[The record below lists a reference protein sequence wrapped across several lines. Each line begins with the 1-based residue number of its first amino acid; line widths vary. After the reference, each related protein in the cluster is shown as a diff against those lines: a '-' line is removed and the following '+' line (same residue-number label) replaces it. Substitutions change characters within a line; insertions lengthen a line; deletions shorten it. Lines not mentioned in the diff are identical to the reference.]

1 MCYSAVSLSYKCE
14 EVLIFHAL
22 MQSFRTYM
30 GIGILLL
37 LSLQLEAQSTE
48 TDSLIVTRAVVEGN
62 DTIPIVEL
70 PELRIYQRQDF
81 DYLYLKRRY
90 RRLIRNVK
98 KAYPYAKVAGIK
110 LKELDDHLVTIKNE
124 KEQQAYINLAEKEI
138 MAEFEKEIKKLT
150 VSQGIILVKLIDR
163 ETGRT
168 SYQVI
173 KELKGGFTAFFWQG
187 IARIF
192 GNNLK
197 AEYDPEDADRVIED
211 IVLGIEAGFI

>member
-1 MCYSAVSLSYKCE
+1 
-14 EVLIFHAL
+14 
-22 MQSFRTYM
+22 M

-163 ETGRT
+163 VTGRT

-173 KELKGGFTAFFWQG
+173 KELKGGFSAFFWQG

>member
-1 MCYSAVSLSYKCE
+1 MLKAKLPYVLLVAVLLCHLE
-14 EVLIFHAL
+14 EV
-22 MQSFRTYM
+22 R
-30 GIGILLL
+30 
-37 LSLQLEAQSTE
+37 AQEGQGDRSV
-48 TDSLIVTRAVVEGN
+48 VTRALVEGS
-62 DTIPIVEL
+62 DTLPIVEL
-70 PELRIYQRQDF
+70 PEVIVYERKDF

-90 RRLIRNVK
+90 RRMIHNIK
-98 KAYPYAKVAGIK
+98 KAYPYAQIAGIR
-110 LKELDDHLVTIKNE
+110 LKELDDHLLTLESE
-124 KEQQAYINLAEKEI
+124 KERKEYINSAEKEI
-138 MAEFEKEIKKLT
+138 MNQFEKEVKRLT
-150 VSQGIILVKLIDR
+150 VKQGIILVKLIDR

-197 AEYDPEDADRVIED
+197 TEYDPLHQDRIMED

>member
-1 MCYSAVSLSYKCE
+1 
-14 EVLIFHAL
+14 
-22 MQSFRTYM
+22 M
-30 GIGILLL
+30 GIGMLFCTLL
-37 LSLQLEAQSTE
+37 QVRAQQTE

-62 DTIPIVEL
+62 DTIPVFEI
-70 PELRIYQRQDF
+70 PELRIYERQDF

-110 LKELDDHLVTIKNE
+110 LKKLDNHLVTIKNE
-124 KEQQAYINLAEKEI
+124 KEQQAYINQAEKEI
-138 MAEFEKEIKKLT
+138 MAEFEKEVKKLT

-173 KELKGGFTAFFWQG
+173 KELKGGFIAFFWQG

-197 AEYDPEDADRVIED
+197 AEYDPEVTDRVIED